1 VTKTHLPFEIS
12 ASLSVSCLKEQAA
25 DWIQDGKLRRLSAQ
39 TLSARALATG
49 MLVAFLEAREC
60 RECGVRELRAFLAD
74 LSTRQGGALRPG
86 SIATYYSRLRTF
98 FRWMVEYEAIPASPL
113 DRLKPPRV
121 PKDQVVPF
129 SEEQCRALYAAAHR
143 GRSRRRD
150 VALLSFLLDTG
161 ARASECCALTKGDLD
176 LPGRRCTIVGKG
188 NKRRTLFLGQGV
200 ARDLYF
206 YLRTRE
212 LTDSSPV
219 FASARGPTSHDA
231 LRPNGLLQLFY
242 RLGKAAGL
250 RGVRCSPHTCR
261 HTFAV
266 SFLRNGGTEFALR
279 EILGH
284 ESLAMT
290 ARYVALARADIAAQH
305 RVASPVDA
313 MRRRGR

>member
-1 VTKTHLPFEIS
+1 VTKTHLPIDVS
-12 ASLSVSCLKEQAA
+12 ACLSVSCLEEQAA
-25 DWIQDGKLRRLSAQ
+25 DWIEDGKLRRHSAQ
-39 TLSARALATG
+39 TQSARVLATG
-49 MLVAFLEAREC
+49 MLLDFLREREC

-74 LSTRQGGALRPG
+74 LSTRDGGALRPG

-98 FRWMVEYEAIPASPL
+98 FRWMVEYEVIPASPL

-121 PKDQVVPF
+121 PKDQVQPF
-129 SEEQCRALYAAAHR
+129 TDEHCRALYAAAGR
-143 GRSRRRD
+143 GRQARRD
-150 VALLSFLLDTG
+150 TAILSFLLDTG
-161 ARASECCALTKGDLD
+161 ARASECCDLRKGDLD

-188 NKRRTLFLGQGV
+188 NKRRTLFLGRDC

-206 YLRTRE
+206 YLRTRAM
-212 LTDSSPV
+212 TDESPV
-219 FASARGPTSHDA
+219 FASERGPTSQDA
-231 LRPNGLLQLFY
+231 LRPNGLLQLFH

-266 SFLRNGGTEFALR
+266 SFLRGGGSEFALR

-305 RVASPVDA
+305 RTASPVDA
-313 MRRRGR
+313 LRRRR